1 MAKVVTSTIGT
12 SYEDDSM
19 ADLRDDGV
27 VSISG

>member
-1 MAKVVTSTIGT
+1 MAKVITSRIRT

-27 VSISG
+27 VSHTR